1 LTACQS
7 WAKYVTWAHAR
18 AFAGEVG
25 RSCEKESPLSS
36 LIFIALAVHLGQLVE
51 FNGMASWRPGHRF
64 VTLPFEAVGLGYLTA
79 MASPVVPVLA
89 EVRSERKNGGT
100 YG

>member
-1 LTACQS
+1 M
-7 WAKYVTWAHAR
+7 
-18 AFAGEVG
+18 
-25 RSCEKESPLSS
+25 SS

-79 MASPVVPVLA
+79 MASPVVSVPA
-89 EVRSERKNGGT
+89 EVRWERKSERI